1 MVLRDTPQAL
11 ANWACSKV
19 EPTDIHEANGCA
31 KGYKRILDLDQLM
44 KLERASRHLLL
55 KAKERRWGRKIKV
68 QRM

>member
-44 KLERASRHLLL
+44 KLGRASIHLLFEA
-55 KAKERRWGRKIKV
+55 KARGQGRKIKV
-68 QRM
+68 K